1 MKDFFAAVSWYLYHR
16 PDSMGAGYCYNFQT
30 TVDSKLMIMNQY
42 RDRYSSNELQIHSN
56 ELLEEMQTITQ
67 EGSSIEAEGKN
78 KDDRVFATALAVEA
92 WSRWVRPH
100 MIATDMTYASVS
112 DAENNPKNN
121 LTGFMEGVIT
131 DTFSR
136 KEKQRQIAAFDA
148 AWE

>member
-100 MIATDMTYASVS
+100 MIATDQTYAVVCEQESKPVS
-112 DAENNPKNN
+112 M
-121 LTGFMEGVIT
+121 LTNFMEGVIT
-131 DTFSR
+131 DTFRR
-136 KEKQRQIAAFDA
+136 KDLQRTQDAFDR